1 MGAKP
6 FKLDFYVSA
15 QRRLA
20 MIDPY
25 IAVALQ
31 TTVRHVVRRDEV
43 SKNLAH
49 IGNMID
55 LVCHICSLELPVRLI
70 ALGEGCIQGFADEIL
85 HLSSAEYT
93 ATMAADIPGWETD
106 ALGEKAKHHGV
117 FILGQLKEKLP
128 QYPDRFFN
136 TVFLI
141 DPRGEVI
148 YKHRKNVVLFVEH
161 STTPHD
167 VFDQWV
173 AESGDSIDAFFPV
186 ARTEIG
192 NIGGSVGVEG
202 AFPESYRGF
211 AMNGAEILYRG
222 SLPEPW
228 VSREIWDVQNRA
240 RAVDNTAYLLAPN
253 CGALIMPGA
262 QPTAI
267 GGALGGKSM
276 IVGYKG
282 EVLAQSTVVDDC
294 YVASEINIDALRH
307 YRETARF
314 QNWLPYL
321 RTEIYRHLY
330 DRAVW
335 PSNQPP
341 MDDAGTEGL
350 FRDSIEKLV
359 QRGAFTR
366 RDR

>member
-1 MGAKP
+1 
-6 FKLDFYVSA
+6 
-15 QRRLA
+15 

-31 TTVRHVVRRDEV
+31 TTVRHCTTRGETER
-43 SKNLAH
+43 NLVH
-49 IGNMID
+49 IGNMLD
-55 LVCHICSLELPVRLI
+55 LVCHICSLELPVRLV

-93 ATMAADIPGWETD
+93 ATMAAEIPGPESD
-106 ALGEKAKHHGV
+106 FLAGKARQHGI
-117 FILGQLKEKLP
+117 FLIAQLKEKLP

-136 TVFLI
+136 TVFVI
-141 DPRGEVI
+141 DPAGQVI

-167 VFDQWV
+167 VYDQWIR
-173 AESGDSIDAFFPV
+173 ENGDTLEAFFPV

-211 AMNGAEILYRG
+211 ALNGAEILYRA

-228 VSREIWDVQNRA
+228 VAREIWDVQNRA
-240 RAVDNTAYLLAPN
+240 RAADNTAYLLAPN
-253 CGALIMPGA
+253 CGALVMPGNP
-262 QPTAI
+262 PTSI
-267 GGALGGKSM
+267 GGALGGRSM

-282 EVLAQSTVVDDC
+282 EVLAQSSVVDDC
-294 YVASEINIDALRH
+294 YVASEINIEALRH
-307 YRETARF
+307 YREHARF

-321 RTEIYRHLY
+321 RTEVYRRIYEQP
-330 DRAVW
+330 VW
-335 PSNQPP
+335 PRNLPT
-341 MDDAGTEGL
+341 MNDAEAGRVLDATIGE
-350 FRDSIEKLV
+350 LV
-359 QRGAFTR
+359 ARGSFTR
-366 RDR
+366 KSS

>member
-1 MGAKP
+1 
-6 FKLDFYVSA
+6 
-15 QRRLA
+15 

-31 TTVRHVVRRDEV
+31 TTVRHITKRSDAE
-43 SKNLAH
+43 KNLRH
-49 IGNMID
+49 IGNMVD

-85 HLSSAEYT
+85 HLSSAEYA

-106 ALGEKAKHHGV
+106 LLGDKARQHGV
-117 FILGQLKEKLP
+117 FILAQLKEKLA

-136 TVFLI
+136 TVFLM
-141 DPRGEVI
+141 DPQGTVI
-148 YKHRKNVVLFVEH
+148 YQHRKNVVLFVEH

-167 VFDQWV
+167 VYDQWV
-173 AESGDSIDAFFPV
+173 LENGDGLDAFFPV

-202 AFPESYRGF
+202 SFPESYRGF
-211 AMNGAEILYRG
+211 ALNGAEILYRG

-240 RAVDNTAYLLAPN
+240 RAADNTAYLLAPN
-253 CGALIMPGA
+253 CGALIMPGNP
-262 QPTAI
+262 PTMI

-282 EVLAQSTVVDDC
+282 EVLAQS
-294 YVASEINIDALRH
+294 SGGR
-307 YRETARF
+307 
-314 QNWLPYL
+314 
-321 RTEIYRHLY
+321 
-330 DRAVW
+330 
-335 PSNQPP
+335 
-341 MDDAGTEGL
+341 
-350 FRDSIEKLV
+350 
-359 QRGAFTR
+359 
-366 RDR
+366 

>member
-1 MGAKP
+1 
-6 FKLDFYVSA
+6 
-15 QRRLA
+15 

-31 TTVRHVVRRDEV
+31 TTVRHCTTRSETER
-43 SKNLAH
+43 NLSH
-49 IGNMID
+49 IGNMLD
-55 LVCHICSLELPVRLI
+55 LVCHICALELPVRLV

-93 ATMAADIPGWETD
+93 ATMAAEIPGPESDWL
-106 ALGEKAKHHGV
+106 AGKARQHGI
-117 FILGQLKEKLP
+117 FLIAQLKEKLP

-136 TVFLI
+136 TVFIL
-141 DPRGEVI
+141 DPAGQII

-167 VFDQWV
+167 VYDQWLS
-173 AESGDSIDAFFPV
+173 ENGDALDTFFPV
-186 ARTEIG
+186 AKTEIG

-211 AMNGAEILYRG
+211 AMNGAEIMYRA

-228 VSREIWDVQNRA
+228 VSREIWDIQNRA

-253 CGALIMPGA
+253 CGALIMPGNP
-262 QPTAI
+262 PTTI
-267 GGALGGKSM
+267 GGALGGRSM

-282 EVLAQSTVVDDC
+282 EVLAQSSVVDDC

-307 YRETARF
+307 YREHARF

-321 RTEIYRHLY
+321 RTEIYRKIY
-330 DRAVW
+330 ERPVW
-335 PSNQPP
+335 PKNLPA
-341 MDDAGTEGL
+341 MDDAAAGKVLDTAISSL
-350 FRDSIEKLV
+350 TA
-359 QRGAFTR
+359 RGSFTR
-366 RDR
+366 R

>member
-1 MGAKP
+1 
-6 FKLDFYVSA
+6 
-15 QRRLA
+15 

-31 TTVRHVVRRDEV
+31 TTVRHCVTRSETER
-43 SKNLAH
+43 NLAH
-49 IGNMID
+49 IGNMLD
-55 LVCHICSLELPVRLI
+55 LVCHICALELPVRLV

-93 ATMAADIPGWETD
+93 ASMAAEIPGPESD
-106 ALGEKAKHHGV
+106 YLAGKARQHGI
-117 FILGQLKEKLP
+117 FLIAQLKEKLP

-136 TVFLI
+136 TIFII
-141 DPRGEVI
+141 DPRGQII

-167 VFDQWV
+167 VYDQWV
-173 AESGDSIDAFFPV
+173 KENGNTLDAFFPV

-202 AFPESYRGF
+202 AFPESWRGF
-211 AMNGAEILYRG
+211 AMNGAEIMYRA

-240 RAVDNTAYLLAPN
+240 RAADNTAYLLAPN
-253 CGALIMPGA
+253 CGALIMPGNP
-262 QPTAI
+262 PTSI
-267 GGALGGKSM
+267 GGALGGRSM

-282 EVLAQSTVVDDC
+282 EVLAQSSVVDDC

-307 YRETARF
+307 YRENARF

-321 RTEIYRHLY
+321 RSEIYQKIY
-330 DRAVW
+330 QQPVW
-335 PSNQPP
+335 PKNLPA
-341 MDDAGTEGL
+341 MDDAAAGEVLAETIGRL
-350 FRDSIEKLV
+350 TDQGS
-359 QRGAFTR
+359 FTR
-366 RDR
+366 R

>member
-1 MGAKP
+1 
-6 FKLDFYVSA
+6 
-15 QRRLA
+15 

-31 TTVRHVVRRDEV
+31 TTVRHCVTRSETER
-43 SKNLAH
+43 NLAH
-49 IGNMID
+49 IGNMLD
-55 LVCHICSLELPVRLI
+55 LVCHICALELPVRLV

-93 ATMAADIPGWETD
+93 ASMAAEIPGPESD
-106 ALGEKAKHHGV
+106 YLAGKARQHGI
-117 FILGQLKEKLP
+117 FLIAQLKEKLP

-136 TVFLI
+136 TIFII
-141 DPRGEVI
+141 DPRGQII

-167 VFDQWV
+167 VYDQWV
-173 AESGDSIDAFFPV
+173 KENGNTLDAFFPV
-186 ARTEIG
+186 AKTEIG

-202 AFPESYRGF
+202 AFPESWRGF
-211 AMNGAEILYRG
+211 AMNGAEIMYRA

-240 RAVDNTAYLLAPN
+240 RAADNTAYLLAPN
-253 CGALIMPGA
+253 CGALIMPGNP
-262 QPTAI
+262 PTSI
-267 GGALGGKSM
+267 GGALGGRSM

-282 EVLAQSTVVDDC
+282 EVLAQSSVVDDC

-307 YRETARF
+307 YRENARF

-321 RTEIYRHLY
+321 RSEIYQKIY
-330 DRAVW
+330 QQPVW
-335 PSNQPP
+335 PKNLPA
-341 MDDAGTEGL
+341 MDDAAAGEVLAETIGRL
-350 FRDSIEKLV
+350 TDQGS
-359 QRGAFTR
+359 FTR
-366 RDR
+366 R

>member
-1 MGAKP
+1 
-6 FKLDFYVSA
+6 
-15 QRRLA
+15 

-31 TTVRHVVRRDEV
+31 TTVRHVTARNEV
-43 SKNLAH
+43 ERNLAH
-49 IGNMID
+49 IGNMVD

-70 ALGEGCIQGFADEIL
+70 ALAEGCIQGFADEIL

-106 ALGEKAKHHGV
+106 FLGERAKRHG
-117 FILGQLKEKLP
+117 IYLLAQLKEKLP

-141 DPRGEVI
+141 DPAGKVI

-167 VFDQWV
+167 VYDQWIH
-173 AESGDSIDAFFPV
+173 EHGDTLEAFFPV

-192 NIGGSVGVEG
+192 NIAGSVGVEG
-202 AFPESYRGF
+202 AFPESYRAF
-211 AMNGAEILYRG
+211 ALNGAEILYRG
-222 SLPEPW
+222 ALPEPW

-240 RAVDNTAYLLAPN
+240 RAADNTAFLVAPN
-253 CGALIMPGA
+253 CGALIMPGNP
-262 QPTAI
+262 PTVI

-282 EVLAQSTVVDDC
+282 EILARSDVADDC
-294 YVASEINIDALRH
+294 YVAAEVNIDALRY
-307 YRETARF
+307 YRENARF
-314 QNWLPYL
+314 QNWMPYL
-321 RTEIYRHLY
+321 RSEIYRHMYSLP
-330 DRAVW
+330 VW
-335 PSNQPP
+335 PRNLPA
-341 MDDAGTEGL
+341 MDDAQAGRVFDAAVDTLRTRGT
-350 FRDSIEKLV
+350 FSR
-359 QRGAFTR
+359 RG
-366 RDR
+366 